1 MSVIKMSPPPR
12 ISHWAGLSLS
22 RPLVMGILN
31 VTPDSFSDGGRLH
44 DTRDAVAAG
53 LAMAA
58 DGADII
64 DVGGESTRPGAV
76 PVPPDVERDRVV
88 PVIRAL
94 AAEGHCVSVDTRNA
108 ATMRAA
114 LAAGAK
120 IVNDVSA
127 LAHDPLSAAVVADHA
142 CPVVLM
148 HMRGTPA
155 TMNAQ
160 AVYEDVVAE
169 IKAEL
174 SQRIETAIEAGI
186 RPEQIA
192 IDPGIGFAKRVK
204 HSQAVLR
211 RLPEI
216 VSLGYPVLVGLS
228 RKSVIGAVSEEPE
241 PDRRLGGS
249 LAAGLFAVLRGAS
262 ILRVHD
268 VRDTVQAFR
277 VWHTL
282 FE

>member
-1 MSVIKMSPPPR
+1 
-12 ISHWAGLSLS
+12 
-22 RPLVMGILN
+22 MGILN
-31 VTPDSFSDGGRLH
+31 VTPDSFSDGGLR
-44 DTRDAVAAG
+44 TESRDAITAG

-64 DVGGESTRPGAV
+64 DIGGESTRPGAAV
-76 PVPPDVERDRVV
+76 VPPEVEQDRVL

-94 AAEGHCVSVDTRNA
+94 AADGLCVSVDTRNA
-108 ATMRAA
+108 STMRAA

-127 LAHDPLSAAVVADHA
+127 LAHDPLSPGVVVEHG

-148 HMRGTPA
+148 HIRGTPA
-155 TMNAQ
+155 TMNAC
-160 AVYEDVVAE
+160 AVYDDVVAE
-169 IKAEL
+169 VRAEL
-174 SQRIETAIEAGI
+174 SMRVDAAVQAGV

-192 IDPGIGFAKRVK
+192 IDPGIGFAKRP
-204 HSQAVLR
+204 SQSRAVLLG
-211 RLPEI
+211 LPDL

-228 RKSVIGAVSEEPE
+228 RKSFIGALTEEPE
-241 PDRRLGGS
+241 ASRRLGGS

-268 VRDTVQAFR
+268 VRETVQALR
-277 VWHTL
+277 VWRALT
-282 FE
+282 E